1 MDELSHTNKLLRAQ
15 LRDNSQSTSLA
26 VQAERK
32 KAEEELAKVKA
43 AMVRVLE
50 RERKIM
56 KLQVTKILS
65 NVRESIITRYDDNE
79 ADERE

>member
-1 MDELSHTNKLLRAQ
+1 LDELSHTNKLLRAQ